1 MLVPVEELFG
11 GLVYTTSRSTWQG
24 RSLIDEIRMPR
35 NGLNHTHMGALQ
47 LRKHGC
53 HYVQHNKLW
62 AITIGKQFVAMLL
75 ACITKGAFKSSK
87 MLSEVKLLAL
97 YNLNDRLIYSNKDL

>member
-1 MLVPVEELFG
+1 MLVPVELFG